1 MVVYRSNYSVTV
13 PKYLPSGEQENESTV
28 SELKRELEQTRDRNE
43 SSLQEMVFVLKKEV
57 ESMKTTL
64 EVSLRLTTNVVYS
77 VFHSLCACSI
87 GMVVVPPCI
96 TTSRKRYSL
105 VYCPYFL
112 CSASKS

>member
-1 MVVYRSNYSVTV
+1 M
-13 PKYLPSGEQENESTV
+13 

-43 SSLQEMVFVLKKEV
+43 SSLQEMKKEV

-96 TTSRKRYSL
+96 TTSRKQYSL
-105 VYCPYFL
+105 CTVHIFCAAPQNHEHIYYYCIQYIYE
-112 CSASKS
+112 C